1 MRKSMKRNVMLL
13 GLTCAAALA
22 MISCDTVKVSDDD
35 VVVIKTYRELRKKME
50 DKDNQPV
57 VLVDPRPAKR
67 YNVAH
72 VDGAINIPINQ
83 MVENDPKLADAKTII
98 IVSAGWSD
106 YLGTAGAK
114 RLMAQK
120 YSNVFE
126 FHGGVE
132 QWKADGGRV
141 IVATQPATQSST
153 QPSTIPA
160 PRGYGY

>member
-1 MRKSMKRNVMLL
+1 MLNSTKRRFWI
-13 GLTCAAALA
+13 LA
-22 MISCDTVKVSDDD
+22 YACLAGVVVVGCDTVKVSDDD
-35 VVVIKTYRELRKKME
+35 VVVINSYKELQKKMA
-50 DKDNQPV
+50 DKENQPV
-57 VLVDPRPAKR
+57 ILVDPRPAKR
-67 YNVAH
+67 YDVAH

-83 MVENDPKLADAKTII
+83 MVENDPKLANAKTII

-141 IVATQPATQSST
+141 ITATTQPTSA
-153 QPSTIPA
+153 PSTK
-160 PRGYGY
+160 